1 MTPRDHLREWLSRTL
16 KQRRLDLDPSYEN
29 LAEFSRVTGIH
40 YKTLIRIESPKG
52 NHRFAATTLLRLD
65 AAYQYEPGS
74 LEAALATGRPPR
86 PLPTRDD
93 TTASSGPLPSG
104 SLERLPV
111 VRLAAP
117 PRGPR
122 RRRHPHRRMATPHRL
137 LGPAHPRPPRL
148 LHVVGDPRRPCRDDQ
163 GRPPPPHGGGAR
175 AAPAPPGT
183 NPHRGVPKT
192 VTESNQTPGGVVNLR
207 ECRHRGKSAT
217 ALFSPHHQL

>member
-1 MTPRDHLREWLSRTL
+1 MTPGFFFQAEDGIRDFHVT
-16 KQRRLDLDPSYEN
+16 
-29 LAEFSRVTGIH
+29 RVQTC
-40 YKTLIRIESPKG
+40 
-52 NHRFAATTLLRLD
+52 
-65 AAYQYEPGS
+65 
-74 LEAALATGRPPR
+74 ALPICT
-86 PLPTRDD
+86 
-93 TTASSGPLPSG
+93 
-104 SLERLPV
+104 
-111 VRLAAP
+111 

-137 LGPAHPRPPRL
+137 LGPAHARPPRL

-207 ECRHRGKSAT
+207 ECRRRFLSVT
-217 ALFSPHHQL
+217 ALFSHHHQL